1 MAYSKRSIPALA
13 AAALIAACQASANPT
28 GPTVT
33 HGSATFSGSGNSLTV
48 QNTPG
53 TIINW
58 QGFSIGGQDVTRFIQ
73 QGGNSA
79 VLNRVVGGNPSL
91 ILGQLQSNGR
101 VFVANPNGVMFGA
114 GAQVN
119 AASFTATTGSVAD
132 NSFAAGNGSPVGGAT
147 MTVGGALN
155 IMGPAVLSG
164 NGMTIDG
171 GLSTPGSLSI
181 TTAGSLTVNGSV
193 TATNLTVL
201 TSGGTTTGGG
211 GITVGSGVT
220 ITTPGGITPGGN
232 VIVVGSG
239 NPLPTP
245 ASVAPASASRLAPP
259 SVRATAAS
267 PAPVSQA
274 LFMLEKREPRF

>member
-1 MAYSKRSIPALA
+1 MSRSKRGIALLLAGLLTAGHA
-13 AAALIAACQASANPT
+13 AANPT

-58 QGFSIGGQDVTRFIQ
+58 QSFSIGGQDLTRFVQ
-73 QGGNSA
+73 EGGNSA
-79 VLNRVVGGNPSL
+79 VLNRVVGTNPSL
-91 ILGQLQSNGR
+91 ILGQLQSNGQ

-132 NSFAAGNGSPVGGAT
+132 NSFAAGNGSAVGGAT
-147 MTVGGALN
+147 MTVGSTLSVIGS
-155 IMGPAVLSG
+155 AVLSG

-171 GLSTPGSLSI
+171 GLSTPGSLAI
-181 TTAGSLTVNGSV
+181 TTAGSLTLNGSI

-201 TSGGTTTGGG
+201 TSGGTPSGGG

-232 VIVVGSG
+232 VIVVGGG

-245 ASVAPASASRLAPP
+245 ASVASASVSRPAPP
-259 SVRATAAS
+259 SVRAMPAS

-274 LFMLEKREPRF
+274 LFVLEKREPRF